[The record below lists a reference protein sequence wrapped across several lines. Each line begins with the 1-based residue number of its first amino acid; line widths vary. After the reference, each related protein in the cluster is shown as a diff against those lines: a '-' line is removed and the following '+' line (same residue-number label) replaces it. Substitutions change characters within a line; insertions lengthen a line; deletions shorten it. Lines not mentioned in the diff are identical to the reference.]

1 VCSSKAARPAKVAM
15 TARVAK
21 TTMIAKAPIVAKECP
36 NQGRGDDFWVH
47 L

>member
-1 VCSSKAARPAKVAM
+1 MCSSKAARPAKVAM

>member
-1 VCSSKAARPAKVAM
+1 MCSSKIARSTKMTM

-21 TTMIAKAPIVAKECP
+21 ITMIAKAPIVAKKCP
-36 NQGRGDDFWVH
+36 NQGREDGFWIH